1 MKINQLFIIFGI
13 ILSGCVSD
21 VVEKEP
27 KAKPE
32 SNETNKGEGKI
43 LDQDLKSVKEQTLSD
58 GLKIKWFEVGTG
70 EKISYG
76 DMLAIDYKVQL
87 SNGEVIDGNHLL
99 SKASVPFIVG
109 FNLQTKGWE
118 LALSSMRI
126 GDFAEI
132 FIPSKL
138 ARGEQAV
145 EGLFPA
151 NSDNVLRIRII
162 KKIKPTRVVDGTKVW
177 LIEENPAHRLA
188 FGEKQRITF
197 HCMAFTPSNPLFIN
211 TYRNDEPFSMKLEDH
226 GLVPGLK
233 KALINAKKSDRLLVF
248 VPSEQAYQSKGY
260 LDVVKPNED
269 IFYNVLVMN
278 VIDN

>member
-1 MKINQLFIIFGI
+1 MKVNQLVVLAVLV
-13 ILSGCVSD
+13 LSGCVSD
-21 VVEKEP
+21 VVDKDKKSEIPSPEKG
-27 KAKPE
+27 
-32 SNETNKGEGKI
+32 KGKEQK
-43 LDQDLKSVKEQTLSD
+43 LDKDYQAVKEQTLAD
-58 GLKIKWFEVGTG
+58 GLVIKWFEIGSG
-70 EKISYG
+70 DQIAYG

-99 SKASVPFIVG
+99 NKASIPFMVG
-109 FNLQTKGWE
+109 FNMQPKGWE
-118 LALSSMRI
+118 LALSKMRV
-126 GDFAEI
+126 GDFAEV

-138 ARGEQAV
+138 ARGDQAV

-151 NSDNVLRIRII
+151 NSDNILRIRII
-162 KKIKPTRVVDGTKVW
+162 KKIKPTRIVDGTKVW
-177 LIEENPAHRLA
+177 LIEENPAHKLA

-248 VPSEQAYQSKGY
+248 VPAEQAYQSKGY
-260 LDVVKPNED
+260 LDIVKPNED
-269 IFYNVLVMN
+269 VFYNVLVMN